1 MTMIYEDDLKT
12 IRHDGSAGPATPQRR
27 PDNPAK
33 NGGTRDCVTFCYPPA
48 GSLSVLASQRAA
60 AAA

>member
-33 NGGTRDCVTFCYPPA
+33 NGGTRDCVTFC
-48 GSLSVLASQRAA
+48 
-60 AAA
+60 